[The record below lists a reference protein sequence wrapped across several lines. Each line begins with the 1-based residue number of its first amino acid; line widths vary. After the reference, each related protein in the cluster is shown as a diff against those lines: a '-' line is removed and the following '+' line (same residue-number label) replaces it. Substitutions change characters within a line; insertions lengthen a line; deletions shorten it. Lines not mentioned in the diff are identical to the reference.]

1 MEATA
6 VKTNALKGGEFIVKE
21 SKAEDVFIREELNEE
36 QLMIAGMC
44 KDFIETE
51 IDPILDRIDSL
62 EEGLMP
68 SLLDKAG
75 ELGLLGMAIPEEYGG
90 FGKDVNTNTVVTE
103 LMGGAHSFAVALSA
117 HTGIGTLPILYYGTP
132 AQKQKYLPGL
142 ATGELKA
149 SYCLTEPGS
158 GSDAL
163 GAKTKAVLNAEGTHY
178 VLNGQKMWI
187 TNGGFADVYVVFAK
201 IDGDKFTGFIVERG
215 TPGLSLGAEEKKL
228 GIKGSSTRQVFFQ
241 DCAVPKD
248 NLLGEIGKG
257 HKIAFNILNIGR
269 YKLAAAAVGGAKR
282 AATVSVK
289 YANERKQ
296 FNVSISSFGAIQ
308 YKLAEQAIQIYAGES
323 IAYRTSDL
331 IEKKEQELLAKGAS
345 HNEAL
350 LAAAE
355 EYSIECAILKFVGS
369 EILDYVVDETVQIH
383 GGYGFSE
390 EYPAARA
397 YRDSRINRIFEGTNE
412 INRLLTVD
420 MLVRKAM
427 GGQVDLMT
435 PAMAVQKE
443 LMSVPSFGSDD
454 SEGVLFYAEKK
465 AIKNA
470 KKAILMTAGAAFQ
483 KLMQKLKE
491 EQEVVM
497 DIADMIAL
505 VFTAESALLRAEK
518 IQSMKGEAEAALYV
532 AMARV
537 YLSDALEKVNVHGK
551 HALAAFTEG
560 DEQRIMLMGL
570 KRYTKMDV
578 VNTKALRREIA
589 AKIIDANQYPF

>member
-36 QLMIAGMC
+36 QLMIADMC

-90 FGKDVNTNTVVTE
+90 YGKDVNTNTVVTE

-201 IDGDKFTGFIVERG
+201 IDGEKFTGFIVERG

-241 DCAVPKD
+241 DCSIPKD

-269 YKLAAAAVGGAKR
+269 YKLCAAAIGGSKR
-282 AATVSVK
+282 AATTSVK

-308 YKLAEQAIQIYAGES
+308 YKLAEQAIQIFAGES
-323 IAYRTSDL
+323 ISYRTSDL

-427 GGQVDLMT
+427 SGQVDLMT

-443 LMSVPSFGSDD
+443 LMSVPTFGSDD
-454 SEGVLFYAEKK
+454 SDVLFAAEKK
-465 AIKNA
+465 AIANA

-491 EQEVVM
+491 EQEIVM

-537 YLSDALEKVNVHGK
+537 YLSDALEKINVHGK